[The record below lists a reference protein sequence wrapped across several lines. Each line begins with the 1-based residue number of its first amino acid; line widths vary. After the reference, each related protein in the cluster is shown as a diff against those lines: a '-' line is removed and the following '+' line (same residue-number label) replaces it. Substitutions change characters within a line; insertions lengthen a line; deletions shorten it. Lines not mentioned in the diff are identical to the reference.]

1 MKARWHG
8 EPYHDYQNRK
18 WLITLECEQAPE
30 IYDSTRE
37 ELLNVDIKK
46 YRKKRSLNANAY
58 FHTLVD
64 KIAEAQGVS
73 HSEIHNELIA
83 EYGVA
88 DMDIKNL
95 ILDDEIP
102 WKKLDSIHLRPTT
115 ATKIMD
121 NGKLYRVYIVMK
133 GSHTYD
139 TKEMSHLIDG
149 TVTEAKELGI
159 ETLTPDELERMKA
172 AWKVF

>member
-1 MKARWHG
+1 MRGRWHG
-8 EPYHDYQNRK
+8 EPFRDYQNKR
-18 WLITLECEQAPE
+18 WLVTFETDEPPVIF
-30 IYDSTRE
+30 DSTRDKDLTIDVKE
-37 ELLNVDIKK
+37 H
-46 YRKKRSLNANAY
+46 RKKRSLNANAY

-83 EYGVA
+83 EYGVM

-95 ILDDEIP
+95 ILDDDIP

-115 ATKIMD
+115 ATKILD
-121 NGKLYRVYIVMK
+121 NGKLYRVYIVMR

-139 TKEMSHLIDG
+139 TKEMAHLIDG
-149 TVTEAKELGI
+149 TVEEAKVLGI
-159 ETLTPDELERMKA
+159 ETLTPAELERMKQ
-172 AWKVF
+172 AWKQ